1 MNNAISNLRTHCS
14 QIIKLILFF
23 YSGGPRFLFFLFFL
37 SFSYPSFFLISHS
50 CFEPPTISLLS
61 LSLPLLDVFASLSDE
76 TQAGASSQVDL
87 YCSGF
92 FFFFFLLFDG
102 KFGSG
107 CVGYGFGIL
116 DRHSTTLCGL
126 WVEVLGH

>member
-37 SFSYPSFFLISHS
+37 SFSFLSFFLVSHS

-61 LSLPLLDVFASLSDE
+61 LSLSLCLTSLPPSLTKLRLE
-76 TQAGASSQVDL
+76 HQAMSISIAVV
-87 YCSGF
+87 F

-116 DRHSTTLCGL
+116 DRHSMT
-126 WVEVLGH
+126 